1 MTYRLKI
8 NDEDLQALVDGELPP
23 EIAAYLRHLI
33 EMDQAIKER
42 YETLLHQNAL
52 LKLWY
57 KKSLSGT
64 DI

>member
-8 NDEDLQALVDGELPP
+8 NDEDLQALVDGEIPP
-23 EIAAYLRHLI
+23 KIAAYLWHLI

-42 YETLLHQNAL
+42 YEALLHQNAL

-57 KKSLSGT
+57 KKSLSST